1 MSTLVELPRRMC
13 RMCGAV
19 YVERDFHPCNGGSDP
34 FVLEEQSEY
43 HRGYLAGRASGLEES
58 AMACDEE
65 AWRLALDDHPDD
77 IHEDRVASEAEVDT
91 ARACAAAIRGKK

>member
-1 MSTLVELPRRMC
+1 MSTLVELPRRKC

-19 YVERDFHPCNGGSDP
+19 YLERDFHPCNGGSDP

-58 AMACDEE
+58 ASACEEVARASAGQYGEAAIALEE
-65 AWRLALDDHPDD
+65 A
-77 IHEDRVASEAEVDT
+77 
-91 ARACAAAIRGKK
+91 AAFIRGKK

>member
-1 MSTLVELPRRMC
+1 MTPEEA
-13 RMCGAV
+13 AV
-19 YVERDFHPCNGGSDP
+19 VTHERSWQ
-34 FVLEEQSEY
+34 E
-43 HRGYLAGRASGLEES
+43 GRAAGLEEAAS
-58 AMACDEE
+58 VCDEV